1 MKMKIAAAAAVAVLA
16 GAGLYFVGRKAR
28 VASAPPPGAEASA
41 PAAAPADGAPAAT
54 TLSGKVA
61 KVDASSR
68 RLSLEEADGKTTVY
82 SIAPDALVT
91 RGRSN
96 RKADVAALKAGQKV
110 TVSLKN
116 ALVASVHIEASSS
129 RKARL
134 RKAATKAG

>member
-1 MKMKIAAAAAVAVLA
+1 MKRKIAVSAAVAVLA
-16 GAGLYFVGRKAR
+16 GAGLYFAGRK
-28 VASAPPPGAEASA
+28 VASVPPPGAEAGASAADAAA
-41 PAAAPADGAPAAT
+41 PAAASEA
-54 TLSGKVA
+54 TLSGTVA

-68 RLSLEEADGKTTVY
+68 SLSLEGEDGKTAVY
-82 SIAPDALVT
+82 ALAPDALVT

-116 ALVASVHIEASSS
+116 ALVANVHIDANSS

-134 RKAATKAG
+134 RKAASKAS